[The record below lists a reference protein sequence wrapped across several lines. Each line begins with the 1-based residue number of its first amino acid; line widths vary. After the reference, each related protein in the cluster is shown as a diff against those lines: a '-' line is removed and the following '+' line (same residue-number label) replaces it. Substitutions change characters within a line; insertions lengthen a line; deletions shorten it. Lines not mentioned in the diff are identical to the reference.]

1 MSIAYSGAQVE
12 LREVVLKDK
21 PPAML
26 EASPKGTV
34 PVLIDIDGTVIE
46 ESLDVMRWA
55 LAQSDPDNWLDGLGL
70 NEPLISTCDGEFK
83 QWLDRYKY
91 AVRFPEHEE
100 VWYRG
105 KAETFLATLESR
117 LTGSQFLN
125 GPALSVTDIAIFPF
139 IRQFANVD
147 LTWWASH
154 PYPNVSRWLEEL
166 VTSEL
171 FSRVMKKYSQWRDGD
186 PEIPFPA

>member
-26 EASPKGTV
+26 EVSPKGTV

-154 PYPNVSRWLEEL
+154 PYPNVSQWLEQL
-166 VTSEL
+166 ISSEL
-171 FSRVMKKYSQWRDGD
+171 FNRVMKKYSQWRDGD
-186 PEIPFPA
+186 PETPFPA